1 MSPQLEI
8 EYLQDENRAKTL
20 IIKQLTETK
29 VATLNQNST
38 TGNWCCY
45 VVIALSYCINNENK
59 EPLIHLKNDIGSN
72 KNFEQNKNPRNNIF
86 TENEG
91 IIERENGG
99 GNKNDIRKKKDKSN
113 KGK

>member
-1 MSPQLEI
+1 M
-8 EYLQDENRAKTL
+8 
-20 IIKQLTETK
+20 
-29 VATLNQNST
+29 NQNST
-38 TGNWCCY
+38 KGNCCCY
-45 VVIALSYCINNENK
+45 AVNALSYCISNENK
-59 EPLIHLKNDIGSN
+59 EPLIHLKNDIRSN

-91 IIERENGG
+91 IIERENSG